1 MTVRR
6 FRAILCALL
15 FLTLGCKG
23 GVPALP
29 GTIALTGGTVVDVIS
44 GRLIPDAVVL
54 VHDGRII
61 AMGEGSTLPIP
72 RGATSLDLTGRW
84 IIPGLIDV
92 HTHVQRW
99 GIDLG
104 LRWGVTTVRD
114 LHGALPITF
123 PVTPAPHFFSVGAQ
137 LDGTDATRSGS
148 MVVTTPEEVNI
159 ALDSLVAS
167 GARWVKVSVG
177 ITPDLLDLVVTGAR
191 ARRLPVAAHLGL
203 TDAIT
208 AMRLGVASIEHMSGV
223 PEAAGDSAVIHAAYR
238 SGHAQGITAS
248 GIGWLMADTAR
259 LHQVARDL
267 AASGITLVPTLIAH
281 EVMSRLDDPAI
292 RERADVQ
299 EAPDSVRATWNAVAM
314 ITAMGWDAAALADL
328 RAARRVQ
335 DAFIAEF
342 MRAGGRLAT
351 GTDAVGPYVVPGI
364 AVHQEMELLV
374 AAGLS
379 PLDALRAATVAGADL
394 LRADSLGRLRTNAVA
409 DLVVLTGDPLRDIR
423 NTRRIERV
431 MVRGV
436 WVR

>member
-1 MTVRR
+1 V
-6 FRAILCALL
+6 A
-15 FLTLGCKG
+15 
-23 GVPALP
+23 ALP
-29 GTIALTGGTVVDVIS
+29 GTVALVGATVIDVIS
-44 GRLIPDAVVL
+44 GRTIPDAVVL

-61 AMGEGSTLPIP
+61 ALGERSTLPVP
-72 RGATSLDLTGRW
+72 RGAEAVDLSGRW
-84 IIPGLIDV
+84 IMPGLVDV
-92 HTHVQRW
+92 HTHVERW
-99 GIDLG
+99 GLDLG

-114 LHGALPITF
+114 LHGSLPV
-123 PVTPAPHFFSVGAQ
+123 PVPTAPAPHLFSAGKR
-137 LDGTDATRSGS
+137 LDGVEAQAESS
-148 MVVTTPEEVNI
+148 FVVASDVDVNL
-159 ALDSLVAS
+159 ALDSLAAG

-177 ITPDLLDLVVTGAR
+177 ITPELLELVINGAR

-238 SGHAQGITAS
+238 SSRTQGMTAF
-248 GIGWLMADTAR
+248 GIAWLMVDTTR

-267 AASGITLVPTLIAH
+267 ALSGITLVPTLVAH
-281 EVMSRLDDPAI
+281 EVLSRLDDPAM
-292 RERADVQ
+292 RERSDVQ
-299 EAPDSVRATWNAVAM
+299 EAPDSVRASWSATSTMAAL
-314 ITAMGWDAAALADL
+314 GWDPATLADL

-351 GTDAVGPYVVPGI
+351 GTDAARAYVVPGI

-379 PLDALRAATVAGADL
+379 PLAAIRAATVAGADL

-409 DLVVLTGDPLRDIR
+409 DLVVLNGDPLRDIR

-431 MVRGV
+431 MSRGV